1 MTLLFFMATLLLST
15 AYTRTFPMYLT
26 GTKTPATGKTVTVN
40 VSKAG
45 AAFGA
50 AGGAVAEIS
59 AGWYKVSLST
69 TDTNTANDLAYNCT
83 ASGCDPSDFTDQ
95 VGPTVANVIQ
105 IDGNATSG
113 NNATLN
119 LKQLNVIN
127 NAGSAIVASSTGSN
141 GHGINAGGNG
151 TGNGI
156 NASGGVTGNGI
167 GGNGGATSGSGM
179 FLQALTLG
187 PGLVCAGVGSTGV

>member
-1 MTLLFFMATLLLST
+1 MATLLLST
-15 AYTRTFPMYLT
+15 AYVRTFPMYLT

-83 ASGCDPSDFTDQ
+83 ASGCDPTDFADQ
-95 VGPTVANVIQ
+95 IGGTPANVVQ

-119 LKQLNVIN
+119 LKKLNIIN
-127 NAGSAIVASSTGSN
+127 NAGDAIVASSTGSN
-141 GHGINAGGNG
+141 GNGIAASGNG

-156 NASGGVTGNGI
+156 NGQGGATGNG
-167 GGNGGATSGSGM
+167 
-179 FLQALTLG
+179 
-187 PGLVCAGVGSTGV
+187 